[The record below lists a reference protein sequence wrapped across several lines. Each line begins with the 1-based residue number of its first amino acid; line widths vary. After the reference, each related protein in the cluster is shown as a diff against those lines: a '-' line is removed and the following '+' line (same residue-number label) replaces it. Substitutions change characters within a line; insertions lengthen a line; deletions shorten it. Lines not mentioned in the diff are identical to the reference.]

1 MVRIVITELPRY
13 FAIMTRCRL
22 ETATIGSAG
31 GIISSTVDPQV
42 QAVFP
47 EGALM
52 KTIKVGLQVNSS
64 VKVSTRRILLI
75 MLWANLQSL
84 NLMQK
89 GLLTLIE
96 TPSFIQQ

>member
-1 MVRIVITELPRY
+1 MFVLLCYADICSLVEESHHSETTGDNRIVRIVITELPRY

-31 GIISSTVDPQV
+31 GIISSTVDPHV

-52 KTIKVGLQVNSS
+52 KTIKVGLQVN
-64 VKVSTRRILLI
+64 ILSDPYTQL
-75 MLWANLQSL
+75 
-84 NLMQK
+84 
-89 GLLTLIE
+89 
-96 TPSFIQQ
+96 

>member
-1 MVRIVITELPRY
+1 
-13 FAIMTRCRL
+13 MTRCRL

-52 KTIKVGLQVNSS
+52 KTIKVGLQVNDIN
-64 VKVSTRRILLI
+64 TFTLFYRYYR
-75 MLWANLQSL
+75 SL
-84 NLMQK
+84 HL
-89 GLLTLIE
+89 GIT
-96 TPSFIQQ
+96 F